1 MQVTQELR
9 AYSKSMLRVIVTEI
23 WRNKK
28 KSVFSSARIKGHSNF
43 STLNNQIIREQ
54 IVILPFAH
62 YCSYSHNFLK
72 TEVSSSCLRLSP
84 TLPTENNKKC
94 LKMSKL

>member
-43 STLNNQIIREQ
+43 STLSNQIIREQ
-54 IVILPFAH
+54 IDIFFIVHIFTCTN
-62 YCSYSHNFLK
+62 YEKSRFL
-72 TEVSSSCLRLSP
+72 L
-84 TLPTENNKKC
+84 
-94 LKMSKL
+94 